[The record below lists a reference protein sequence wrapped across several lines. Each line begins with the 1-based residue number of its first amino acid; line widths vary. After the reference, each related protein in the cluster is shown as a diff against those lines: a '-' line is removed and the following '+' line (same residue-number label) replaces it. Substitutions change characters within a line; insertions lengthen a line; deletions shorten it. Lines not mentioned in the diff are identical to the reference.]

1 MGSGRK
7 RALPLIADLLGKGS
21 GGDKPAPS
29 VDAARL
35 RLGGRAA
42 PATADVGRI
51 VSLDG
56 GHGLKLVGIVLYGT
70 DTDLD
75 VWIEGGVVRRT
86 KPELVEDFRGV
97 VHDDFLA
104 MARDARAFARLREM
118 QAVRYERSPG
128 TIERAALVEK
138 CRYGALVLREDGKLM
153 AVGFRKVWAVQPDV
167 DAPN

>member
-7 RALPLIADLLGKGS
+7 RALPLLSDLLRQGA

-56 GHGLKLVGIVLYGT
+56 GHGLKVVGIVLYGT
-70 DTDLD
+70 DIDLD

-86 KPELVEDFRGV
+86 KAEQVEEFQGV
-97 VHDDFLA
+97 VDDDLLA
-104 MARDARAFARLREM
+104 MARDARAFARL
-118 QAVRYERSPG
+118 
-128 TIERAALVEK
+128 
-138 CRYGALVLREDGKLM
+138 
-153 AVGFRKVWAVQPDV
+153 
-167 DAPN
+167 